1 MKIWQSLIHRGIF
14 ILGVFFLLA
23 SIGALIEIQFL
34 HFLMFLI
41 IGLIT
46 IVISVLAESHFNKNS
61 TENNSL
67 NKLGLA

>member
-23 SIGALIEIQFL
+23 SFGALIEIQPL

-41 IGLIT
+41 IGVIT
-46 IVISVLAESHFNKNS
+46 IISSVLAESYFDENS
-61 TENNSL
+61 TEKYSL
-67 NKLGLA
+67 KKLELT